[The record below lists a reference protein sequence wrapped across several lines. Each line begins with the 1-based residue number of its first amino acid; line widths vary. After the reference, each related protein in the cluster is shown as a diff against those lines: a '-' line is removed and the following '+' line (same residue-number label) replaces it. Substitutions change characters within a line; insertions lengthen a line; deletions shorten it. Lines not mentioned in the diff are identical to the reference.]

1 LTLDFSWG
9 APGEASSSSLLF
21 LKKILEIDPTKR
33 LTAKQILNDPWMK
46 LSDEQLKKVEIFSAN
61 EK

>member
-1 LTLDFSWG
+1 MAVGG
-9 APGEASSSSLLF
+9 AAGS
-21 LKKILEIDPTKR
+21 ILEIDPKKR